1 MFDRIGLMFD
11 GLDRSIGLLKA
22 SGAIL
27 LKDRR
32 LLAFPVISTLAAIL
46 VMASFA
52 LPLGGVQALQV
63 LSGRGT
69 ALTPLQYLTSFL
81 FYLSLY
87 FVIFF
92 FNTALVGAAMMQL
105 DGQMPSVRDGL
116 RIALSR
122 ITSILGYALIAAT
135 VGMVLRVIQDRFG
148 LLGRLIAGLLGVGWT
163 LATFLVVPVL
173 AARDVGPVEAVME
186 SAELFKSTWREGV
199 IGQSGLAVAF
209 TLIYLGEIAC
219 GAVLISLAS
228 ALQSTSLTVLMEIV
242 VIGAVVLTA
251 LVNSALSGIYAAA
264 LYRYATDSGD
274 TPGFEDRALERAFL
288 AGY

>member
-1 MFDRIGLMFD
+1 MFDEMGLMFD

-32 LLAFPVISTLAAIL
+32 LLAFPIISAAATVL

-52 LPLGGVQALQV
+52 LPLGGVHALEV

-69 ALTPLQYLTSFL
+69 ALTPAHCLLSFV
-81 FYLSLY
+81 FYLCQY

-105 DGQMPSVRDGL
+105 DGKTPTLGDGL
-116 RIALSR
+116 RIAVSR
-122 ITSILGYALIAAT
+122 INSILGYAFIAAT
-135 VGMVLRVIQDRFG
+135 VGMVLRGIQGRFG
-148 LLGRLIAGLLGVGWT
+148 FVGRLVAGLLGVGWT
-163 LATFLVVPVL
+163 LATYLVVPVL
-173 AARDVGPVEAVME
+173 AAREVGPLEAIAE
-186 SAELFKSTWREGV
+186 SAELFQSTWSEGV

-209 TLIYLGEIAC
+209 TLIFLGEIAC
-219 GAVLISLAS
+219 GGVLLALAC
-228 ALQSTSLTVLMEIV
+228 ALDATFLIVVTETV

-251 LVNSALSGIYAAA
+251 LINAALSGIYAAA

-274 TPGFEDRALERAFL
+274 TPGFESRALERAFL